1 MHEDE
6 EICPGSFMSIYQFRN
21 IQGRTVLQN
30 PPQGRQA
37 ARVRQAPNA
46 PTEDTL
52 SMACHARAHLCA
64 VFVACCLA
72 GSCAEQLGAP
82 NPVPKVRRPVL
93 RSAVQADSP
102 ATGSELSK
110 PSLLLASASAATAP
124 RPPAFQWAVLHNWLY
139 FLSLGLSVP
148 NLPRVISSIVNPD
161 GSTGVSPASS
171 MARGARTL
179 D

>member
-1 MHEDE
+1 MKTRKYAPVHS
-6 EICPGSFMSIYQFRN
+6 CPSTSSGTSKGGLSCKTLPRGGKQLASDKL
-21 IQGRTVLQN
+21 QTPERTPCQ
-30 PPQGRQA
+30 
-37 ARVRQAPNA
+37 
-46 PTEDTL
+46 
-52 SMACHARAHLCA
+52 MACHARARLCA

-171 MARGARTL
+171 MPRGARTL

>member
-1 MHEDE
+1 MKTRKYAPVHS
-6 EICPGSFMSIYQFRN
+6 CPSTSSGTSKAGLSSK
-21 IQGRTVLQN
+21 TL
-30 PPQGRQA
+30 P
-37 ARVRQAPNA
+37 RVASSSR
-46 PTEDTL
+46 PTSSKRPTGHPVQ
-52 SMACHARAHLCA
+52 MACHARARLCA

-171 MARGARTL
+171 IPRGARTL

>member
-1 MHEDE
+1 MPRFIHVHLPVQEH
-6 EICPGSFMSIYQFRN
+6 PR
-21 IQGRTVLQN
+21 RTVLQN
-30 PPQGRQA
+30 PPQVASSSR
-37 ARVRQAPNA
+37 
-46 PTEDTL
+46 PTSPKRPRTPCQ
-52 SMACHARAHLCA
+52 MACHARAHLCA

-171 MARGARTL
+171 MPRGARTL